1 MPTKPNEY
9 GTCSVCNKPFDYP
22 GEDFVRLQR
31 IRNYH
36 SQGYP
41 DQFVRA
47 SFDCHQACLP
57 DAMGILER
65 FNTEMKQKS
74 YK

>member
-1 MPTKPNEY
+1 MSSEY
-9 GTCSVCNKPFDYP
+9 GTCDVCKQPFKYP
-22 GEDFVRLQR
+22 GDDFVRVQR
-31 IRNYH
+31 MRNYH

-57 DAMGILER
+57 SAMGILER
-65 FNTEMKQKS
+65 FKAEMKEKG
-74 YK
+74 YE